1 MCNCNQKT
9 ATMEE
14 ILADRIPEALHAQ
27 VIELANKTYRV
38 LSIDEVTLTA
48 IFKIWNDHVDRED
61 QDMTCSACR
70 MRVIGLFRR
79 IAMVYAGR
87 VEA

>member
-1 MCNCNQKT
+1 
-9 ATMEE
+9 MEE
-14 ILADRIPEALHAQ
+14 ILADRIPPELHAR

-70 MRVIGLFRR
+70 MRVIGLLRR

-87 VEA
+87 MEV

>member
-1 MCNCNQKT
+1 
-9 ATMEE
+9 MEE
-14 ILADRIPEALHAQ
+14 ILADRIPVELHAQ

-38 LSIDEVTLTA
+38 LSIDEITLTA

-70 MRVIGLFRR
+70 MRVIGRFRQ
-79 IAMVYAGR
+79 IANVYAARIEQLFYRGNP
-87 VEA
+87 

>member
-1 MCNCNQKT
+1 
-9 ATMEE
+9 MEE
-14 ILADRIPEALHAQ
+14 ILADRIPPELHAK

-38 LSIDEVTLTA
+38 LSIDEVTLTD

-70 MRVIGLFRR
+70 MRVIGLFRQ

-87 VEA
+87 VEANQASLPQ

>member
-1 MCNCNQKT
+1 MCNCTEKN

-14 ILADRIPEALHAQ
+14 ILADRIPQELHAQ

-48 IFKIWNDHVDRED
+48 IFNIWNTYVDSEEKD
-61 QDMTCSACR
+61 SGCYGCR
-70 MRVIGLFRR
+70 MRVIGRFRQ
-79 IAMVYAGR
+79 IAKVYAAR
-87 VEA
+87 IEQ

>member
-1 MCNCNQKT
+1 MCNCEQIQQS
-9 ATMEE
+9 MEK
-14 ILADRIPEALHAQ
+14 ILADRIPPELHGQ

-48 IFKIWNDHVDRED
+48 IFKIWNDYVDRED

-79 IAMVYAGR
+79 IATVYAAR
-87 VEA
+87 IAQ

>member
-1 MCNCNQKT
+1 MCNCNPKQM
-9 ATMEE
+9 TMEE
-14 ILADRIPEALHAQ
+14 ILAERIPVELHAQ

-70 MRVIGLFRR
+70 IRVIGLFRR
-79 IAMVYAGR
+79 IATVYAGR